1 MGILISSSD
10 VSYEKGCHAYFISHR
25 EGHSTVQIV
34 TGEGAM
40 LI

>member
-1 MGILISSSD
+1 MGILIFSSN
-10 VSYEKGCHAYFISHR
+10 VSYEQRCHVYLVSHR

-34 TGEGAM
+34 TGEGAI